1 MKIKDKWENR
11 SLSEVLAMI
20 CKIADIASSYASM
33 LEIAGDLGDWP
44 DSTAE
49 LRMMCVDIEELVS
62 GLNCKPPVP
71 IELLGRDAGELLHWL
86 QREDSTFDQ
95 YEETI

>member
-20 CKIADIASSYASM
+20 CKIADKASSYASM
-33 LEIAGDLGDWP
+33 LEIVGDLGDWP

-62 GLNCKPPVP
+62 GLNHEPLTPS
-71 IELLGRDAGELLHWL
+71 ELLGCEADELLNWL
-86 QREDSTFDQ
+86 RRKDSAFDQ